1 MGLKIIEHGSNEY
14 RQMVQMRY
22 SILREP
28 LGLAVEEGPGH
39 LPRPLVRAGHQFQAA
54 RQWHRVHRDPG
65 TRAMTVDVV
74 VRLVLVPRGALLR
87 ATLLDQDVVV
97 IEPHRSLR

>member
-28 LGLAVEEGPGH
+28 LGLAFTDDELANERKTFL
-39 LPRPLVRAGHQFQAA
+39 LP
-54 RQWHRVHRDPG
+54 
-65 TRAMTVDVV
+65 
-74 VRLVLVPRGALLR
+74 LLMR
-87 ATLLDQDVVV
+87 
-97 IEPHRSLR
+97 I